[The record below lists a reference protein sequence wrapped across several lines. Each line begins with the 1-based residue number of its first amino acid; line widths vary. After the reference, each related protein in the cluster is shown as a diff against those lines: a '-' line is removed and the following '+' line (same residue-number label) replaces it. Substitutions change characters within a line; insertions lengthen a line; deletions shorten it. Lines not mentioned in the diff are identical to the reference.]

1 MVQMLPVLVV
11 AEVVV
16 IVMVLLV
23 ELVEVLVAVVLGQRL
38 QVLALL
44 VQQTLAEAAVVAGV
58 IQVHLMVEMVVLVL

>member
-1 MVQMLPVLVV
+1 MVQMLPVLVA

-44 VQQTLAEAAVVAGV
+44 VQQTPAEAAVVAGV

>member
-1 MVQMLPVLVV
+1 MLPVLVA